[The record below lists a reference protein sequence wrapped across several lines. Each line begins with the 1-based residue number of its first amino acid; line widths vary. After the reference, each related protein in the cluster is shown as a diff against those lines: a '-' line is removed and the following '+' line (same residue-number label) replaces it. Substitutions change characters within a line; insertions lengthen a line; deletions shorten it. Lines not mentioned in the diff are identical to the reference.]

1 MTNVEKMIQD
11 AVSKMV
17 NELKALGFDPFIDI
31 TSEKIGIIIPV
42 EQLVA
47 KISRSIP
54 PSVYKYIDVSVEE
67 KTLGTKGFIVIKI
80 KKKQ

>member
-1 MTNVEKMIQD
+1 MTNVEQMIQN

-17 NELKALGFDPFIDI
+17 AELKALGFDPYIDI

-42 EQLVA
+42 EQLVL

-54 PSVYKYIDVSVEE
+54 PSVYKYIDVVVEE
-67 KTLGTKGFIVIKI
+67 KTLGTKGFIVIKV

>member
-1 MTNVEKMIQD
+1 MTNVERMIQD